1 LTSERSIDAPKGT
14 TLRVYRLLLTA
25 QNPIGPR
32 EVQRALN
39 LSSPSIAIYHLTKLE
54 ELGLAK
60 NEKGNYVVNKVVL
73 EDCIRINRYL
83 IPRFLFYSIILVA
96 TLIVEVVI
104 LRPPILTRS
113 YFFLTI
119 MLGGSALAFCY
130 ETFKIWR
137 KGSL

>member
-1 LTSERSIDAPKGT
+1 MTSERSIDAPKGT

-83 IPRFLFYSIILVA
+83 IPRFLFY
-96 TLIVEVVI
+96 
-104 LRPPILTRS
+104 
-113 YFFLTI
+113 
-119 MLGGSALAFCY
+119 
-130 ETFKIWR
+130 
-137 KGSL
+137 